1 MKRIIALALVVVLV
15 IAAWTGAWFW
25 GAGFVTAQVKSLESA
40 DGTSSP
46 KVTCGSFNV
55 GGYPF
60 GFDVTCANATV
71 TYGDL
76 SVTATGLKASAEV
89 YNPTHVLVFAQS
101 PVNVADAFTGSQSR
115 VDFDALE
122 GSARLTGWRIGRV
135 SLIVEKLVWNDTV
148 LDDRLI
154 AKADHLEAHL
164 IDLPELHDAKA
175 GTAGLGEYAQIDNL
189 NAPGLEIQSGK
200 MTFEGDVDKLPD
212 DIRTWGAADLVKRW
226 QAAGGMFTL
235 KGLKGEDGD
244 SHFEATGNA
253 SLDAQGRVNGQV
265 KLNSKGVVERLGTTI
280 PEQYKGLIVG
290 APAADGSYSQT
301 VNIASGIMFVGL
313 VPAGML
319 PPVF

>member
-76 SVTATGLKASAEV
+76 SVTATGIKASAEV

-135 SLIVEKLVWNDTV
+135 SLIVEKPVWNDTV

>member
-1 MKRIIALALVVVLV
+1 MKRIIALAIVVVLV

-25 GAGFVTAQVKSLESA
+25 GAGFITDQVRSFATEDGVTE
-40 DGTSSP
+40 P
-46 KVTCGSFNV
+46 KVVCGSFNV

-71 TYGDL
+71 TYGDITA
-76 SVTATGLKASAEV
+76 TATGLKVSAEV

-101 PVNVADAFTGSQSR
+101 PVTVADAFTGSQSR
-115 VDFDALE
+115 IDFDSLE

-135 SLIVEKLVWNDTV
+135 SLIVEKPVWNDTV

-164 IDLPELHDAKA
+164 IDLPEQHDDKA
-175 GTAGLGEYAQIDNL
+175 GLAGLGQYAEIDNL
-189 NAPGLEIQSGK
+189 NAPGFQINAGK
-200 MTFEGDVDKLPD
+200 ATFEGDLDKLPD
-212 DIRTWGAADLVKRW
+212 DIRTWSGSDLVKRW

-235 KGLKGEDGD
+235 KSLKGDDGD
-244 SHFEATGNA
+244 THFEATGNA
-253 SLDAQGRVNGQV
+253 SLDAQGRVNGQL
-265 KLNSKGVVERLGTTI
+265 KLSSKGVVERLGTTI
-280 PEQYKGLIVG
+280 PDQYKGLIVG

-301 VNIASGIMFVGL
+301 VNIAAGIMFVGL

>member
-1 MKRIIALALVVVLV
+1 MKRIIALAIVVVLV
-15 IAAWTGAWFW
+15 IGAWTGAWFW
-25 GAGFVTAQVKSLESA
+25 GAGFVTDQVKALATE
-40 DGTSSP
+40 DGTTEP
-46 KVTCGSFNV
+46 KVVCGSFNV
-55 GGYPF
+55 GGFPF
-60 GFDVTCANATV
+60 GFDATCTNATV

-76 SVTATGLKASAEV
+76 TVTAAGLKASAEV

-101 PVNVADAFTGSQSR
+101 PVTVADAFTGSQSR
-115 VDFDALE
+115 VDFASLE

-135 SLIVEKLVWNDTV
+135 SLIVEKPVWNDTV

-189 NAPGLEIQSGK
+189 NAPGFEIQSGK
-200 MTFEGDVDKLPD
+200 VTFEGDVDKLPD
-212 DIRTWGAADLVKRW
+212 DIRTWGAGDLVKRW

-301 VNIASGIMFVGL
+301 VNIAAGIMFVGL